1 MDAVVSSVNAPA
13 ATTTTTAEK
22 KPSIWARFKGWLGR
36 NGLDMAIGGLVAMI
50 VGLALSFVPVAY
62 VAFAGLILYIGGWL
76 VGMLGLVG
84 ALVRSL
90 A

>member
-1 MDAVVSSVNAPA
+1 MDAVVSSSVPA
-13 ATTTTTAEK
+13 AAETTAK

-50 VGLALSFVPVAY
+50 VGLGLSFVPVAY

-76 VGMLGLVG
+76 IGMLGLVG